1 MTEEYGDIPDGFFL
15 SQKEIDELRKNKQS
29 LTKYGQE
36 KIRKLMKNQEPK
48 EMTAGQLMDTEKF
61 QEEFYKDHINHIKNK
76 KMTKIAQKCVAA
88 ARNVTEGGVPLG
100 KLIREGHK
108 DPMSARVNCEYAAV
122 LREVVEQCRVG
133 GMVYC
138 ADILE
143 LADELETLKELSTE
157 NSTNS

>member
-76 KMTKIAQKCVAA
+76 KMTEIAQKCVAA
-88 ARNVTEGGVPLG
+88 ARRA
-100 KLIREGHK
+100 REGNPTLGELIK
-108 DPMSARVNCEYAAV
+108 QGKNPMQAKVLYEFGAV
-122 LREVVEQCRVG
+122 LREAVFELQYYHFGDGEDMVVDARKL
-133 GMVYC
+133 Y
-138 ADILE
+138 D
-143 LADELETLKELSTE
+143 LADAIE
-157 NSTNS
+157 NL